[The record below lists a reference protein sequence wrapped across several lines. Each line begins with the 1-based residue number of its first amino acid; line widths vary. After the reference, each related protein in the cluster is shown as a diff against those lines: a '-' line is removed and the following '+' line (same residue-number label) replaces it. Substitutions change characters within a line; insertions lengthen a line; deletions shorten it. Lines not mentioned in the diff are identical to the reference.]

1 MKLCVETLSLGGPVK
16 RTLISSFVLAFASA
30 PAFADCDK
38 FEQQLAHNF
47 VKQHVKEQLR
57 SPKKADFPFQ
67 PTQKVLKQV
76 GRKCVV
82 SLKSWVDAPNAFG
95 TEVRQTYV
103 AEVEVTGRSA
113 AITTFG
119 FID

>member
-1 MKLCVETLSLGGPVK
+1 MK
-16 RTLISSFVLAFASA
+16 RTVLAALATSLFGA

-38 FEQQLAHNF
+38 FEQQLAHNY
-47 VKQHVKEQLR
+47 VKQHVREQLR

-67 PTQKVLKQV
+67 PSEKVLKNL
-76 GRKCVV
+76 GTKCVV
-82 SLKSWVDAPNAFG
+82 TLRSWVDAPNAFG

-103 AEVEVTGRSA
+103 AEVEIKGKSA

-119 FID
+119 FVD

>member
-1 MKLCVETLSLGGPVK
+1 MR
-16 RTLISSFVLAFASA
+16 RTLISSFMLAFAA
-30 PAFADCDK
+30 DPALAGCDK

-47 VKQHVKEQLR
+47 VKQHVREQLR

-67 PTQKVLKQV
+67 PSEKVLKNL
-76 GRKCVV
+76 GTKCVV
-82 SLKSWVDAPNAFG
+82 TLRSWVDAPNAFG

-103 AEVEVTGRSA
+103 AEVEIKGKSA

>member
-1 MKLCVETLSLGGPVK
+1 MNRIILAAIASL
-16 RTLISSFVLAFASA
+16 VLAG
-30 PAFADCDK
+30 PAFADCGT
-38 FEQQLAHNF
+38 FEQQLAHNY

-67 PTQKVLKQV
+67 PSEKVLENR
-76 GRKCVV
+76 GAKCVV
-82 SLKSWVDAPNAFG
+82 TLRSWVDAPNAFG

-103 AEVEVTGRSA
+103 AEVEITGKSA

>member
-1 MKLCVETLSLGGPVK
+1 MK
-16 RTLISSFVLAFASA
+16 RTIVAAVASLALAT
-30 PAFADCDK
+30 PAVADCGT

-57 SPKKADFPFQ
+57 SPKKADFPFT
-67 PTQKVLKQV
+67 PTEKVLTRA
-76 GRKCVV
+76 GAKCVV
-82 SLKSWVDAPNAFG
+82 VLRSWVDAPNAFG
-95 TEVRQTYV
+95 TEVRSTYI
-103 AEVEVTGRSA
+103 AEVEVTGKKA